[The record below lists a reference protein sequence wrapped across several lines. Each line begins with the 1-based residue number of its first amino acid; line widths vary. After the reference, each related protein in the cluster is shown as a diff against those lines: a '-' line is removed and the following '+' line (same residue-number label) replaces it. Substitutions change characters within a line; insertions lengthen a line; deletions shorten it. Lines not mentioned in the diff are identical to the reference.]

1 MVFYIKE
8 IKKKIFSFLLIG
20 KIEDKYAPYKN
31 QNLDDFCYD
40 IVNCINEKIFIND
53 YNSFSNFYIVSKN
66 KQLTINIMLNET
78 FNKKIY
84 LLGKII
90 LRKNN
95 KVKKLKYILFNNKL
109 KLNKLY
115 EIRKEQK
122 NKLFCKKKN
131 IDNINY
137 YKLVDLN
144 NVINNTK
151 EETHKLLINFIRQ
164 KIYNLYCTT

>member
-1 MVFYIKE
+1 
-8 IKKKIFSFLLIG
+8 
-20 KIEDKYAPYKN
+20 
-31 QNLDDFCYD
+31 
-40 IVNCINEKIFIND
+40 
-53 YNSFSNFYIVSKN
+53 
-66 KQLTINIMLNET
+66 MLNET

-122 NKLFCKKKN
+122 KKLFCKKKN

-137 YKLVDLN
+137 YNLVDLN
-144 NVINNTK
+144 NIINKTK